1 MKTCNL
7 WGVYTSF
14 ANLEQWTRE
23 MGGRMEAYVD
33 NDGEYDLSVEF
44 FDDSDPRVALYGW
57 KNFPMF
63 IAVEEGQPFQKRIGK
78 NDWET
83 YESWMKELGWKVD

>member
-14 ANLEQWTRE
+14 GNLEQWTRE
-23 MGGRMEAYVD
+23 TGDRMEALVD
-33 NDGEYDLSVEF
+33 NEGEYDLSVEY

-57 KNFPMF
+57 RNFPMF
-63 IAVEEGQPFQKRIGK
+63 VAVEEGQPFQKRIGK
-78 NDWET
+78 LTWDK
-83 YESWMKELGWKVD
+83 YEEWIRGLGWKR